1 MFVKGGRVKKRIACI
16 GWGSLV
22 WDPRS
27 LPVAGVWRADG
38 PTLPIEFARESAD
51 GRITLVLCDGVRAV
65 QSYWCLLSVED
76 VSEGILVL
84 AYREGITSRIAKDIG
99 RWNSVDDKSHGM
111 CSAEI
116 AKWAKTQ
123 GLDGV
128 VWTNLSCGLRASRGA
143 MPTEE
148 DVLAHLTQ
156 LSGEQLE
163 SAKHYVEMA
172 PAQIDTGYRG
182 AIVSSLKIEALS

>member
-1 MFVKGGRVKKRIACI
+1 M
-16 GWGSLV
+16 
-22 WDPRS
+22 
-27 LPVAGVWRADG
+27 
-38 PTLPIEFARESAD
+38 LPIEFARESAD
-51 GRITLVLCDGVRAV
+51 GRITLVLCNGVKAV

-76 VSEGILVL
+76 VSAGILAL
-84 AYREGITSRIAKDIG
+84 AYREGITSRMAKDIG

-111 CSAEI
+111 CAAEI
-116 AKWAKTQ
+116 TKWAKLQ

-128 VWTNLSCGLRASRGA
+128 AWTNLPCGLRNSRGV

-148 DVLAHLTQ
+148 GVLAHLTQ

-172 PAQIDTGYRG
+172 PAQINTGYRR
-182 AIVSSLKIEALS
+182 AIVSSLKIEASIR